1 MSRRTDHPAGTLEH
15 IEYVSVFTRY
25 RDRWVYAFHRH
36 RKSFEHPGGHVEKG
50 ETPLQAAKREL
61 YEETGI
67 TDCRLI
73 PLWDYEVIWDDGI
86 HSNNG
91 RVYLALARSLGTL
104 PESEME
110 RIGLFS
116 SVPEPFTYD
125 RETEMADLETVM
137 AFLGA
142 EETQI

>member
-1 MSRRTDHPAGTLEH
+1 MELTERVVLTNMCMVKDTQGRYLLQDRMDPGWPGL
-15 IEYVSVFTRY
+15 VF
-25 RDRWVYAFHRH
+25 
-36 RKSFEHPGGHVEKG
+36 PGGHVEKG